1 MKDFLNKIDL
11 KRSVLVPGILLF
23 AILILLNS
31 ISTSRFFRIDLTD
44 NNMFSLSSSSKAV
57 VKEINDLLTM
67 KVYFSDDL
75 PGEYAN
81 NRRYLQ
87 DILEEYAAISKGN
100 IKFEFAP
107 QDKLEEE
114 AQKSGIMPLQLQVI
128 ENDKVEVKR
137 VLMGMAILYEDNK
150 QVLPVIQTTTGLE
163 YEITTKI
170 KQLVETNKPSVA
182 VAQFEG
188 QSEQYQSIQNI
199 LRQRYDVSLIKLS
212 ETVPL
217 NISAILIGGITDSLS
232 SDEKNNLS
240 QFMERGGNM
249 FVSQNRVK
257 TNLQIQQ
264 AVPIKSDIFDFLQ
277 KYGFYIEENLVTE
290 RYVEG

>member
-114 AQKSGIMPLQLQVI
+114 AQKSGITPLQLQVI
-128 ENDKVEVKR
+128 ENDKVER
-137 VLMGMAILYEDNK
+137 
-150 QVLPVIQTTTGLE
+150 
-163 YEITTKI
+163 
-170 KQLVETNKPSVA
+170 
-182 VAQFEG
+182 
-188 QSEQYQSIQNI
+188 
-199 LRQRYDVSLIKLS
+199 
-212 ETVPL
+212 
-217 NISAILIGGITDSLS
+217 NISDG
-232 SDEKNNLS
+232 E
-240 QFMERGGNM
+240 
-249 FVSQNRVK
+249 
-257 TNLQIQQ
+257 
-264 AVPIKSDIFDFLQ
+264 
-277 KYGFYIEENLVTE
+277 
-290 RYVEG
+290 

>member
-1 MKDFLNKIDL
+1 MKDFFKKIDL
-11 KRSVLVPGILLF
+11 KRSVIVPGLLLFVILL
-23 AILILLNS
+23 LLNS

-44 NNMFSLSSSSKAV
+44 NNMFSLSTSSKSV
-57 VKEINDLLTM
+57 IKEIDDLLTM

-137 VLMGMAILYEDNK
+137 VLMGMAIIFEDNK
-150 QVLPVIQTTTGLE
+150 EILPVIQTTTGLE

-170 KQLVETNKPSVA
+170 KKLVESDKPSVA
-182 VAQFEG
+182 IAQLG
-188 QSEQYQSIQNI
+188 AQNEQYQSIQNV
-199 LRQRYDVSLIKLS
+199 LRERYDVRIVKLN
-212 ETVPL
+212 EPIPL
-217 NISAILIGGITDSLS
+217 DISAILIGGITDSLNF
-232 SDEKNNLS
+232 DEKNNLS

-257 TNLQIQQ
+257 TNLQIQ
-264 AVPIKSDIFDFLQ
+264 
-277 KYGFYIEENLVTE
+277 NL
-290 RYVEG
+290 